1 VDDTPQPQPEPE
13 QEPQQ
18 QADPEPRLHISV
30 LSEPVL
36 AALQPRGGV
45 GFRALDCTVGA
56 GGQSYALLERSSP
69 DGRLIGLDADPGALA
84 VAANRLA
91 PFGDRF
97 SLLNRNFG
105 ELADLDL
112 EPLDAIV
119 FDLGLSSMQLESSGR
134 GFSFRLDE
142 PLDMRFDL
150 SSDTP
155 TAADLLNSLPEGEL
169 ERVLREYGEEPRARR
184 VARTIVQRRA
194 AKPFSRTGDLVAAVI
209 VALGTARGRIH
220 PATRTF
226 QAMRIAV
233 NDELRALEAGLE
245 AAVRLLAP
253 GGRIAVISFHSLED
267 RIVKWRFRR
276 WAEQG
281 DVPLRILTRK
291 PLVPD
296 DAEMRLNP
304 RARSAK
310 LRVAERTS

>member
-1 VDDTPQPQPEPE
+1 MDDPPKPEHQPEP
-13 QEPQQ
+13 QP
-18 QADPEPRLHISV
+18 HISV

-36 AALQPRGGV
+36 EALRPRGGV

-56 GGQSYALLERSSP
+56 GGHSFALLERSAP
-69 DGRLIGLDADPGALA
+69 DGRLVGLDADPAALE

-97 SLLNRNFG
+97 ALLNRNFG
-105 ELADLDL
+105 ELADLDI
-112 EPLDAIV
+112 EPVNAVV
-119 FDLGLSSMQLESSGR
+119 FDLGLSSMQLDASGR

-142 PLDMRFDL
+142 PLDMRFDAT
-150 SSDTP
+150 SDAP
-155 TAADLLNSLPEGEL
+155 TAAGLLNSLPPDEL

-184 VARTIVQRRA
+184 VARSIAYRRVS
-194 AKPFSRTGDLVAAVI
+194 KPLSRTGDLVAAVI
-209 VALGTARGRIH
+209 AALGPARGRIH

-226 QAMRIAV
+226 QALRIAV
-233 NDELRALEAGLE
+233 NDELRTLENGLE
-245 AAVRLLAP
+245 AAIRLLAP

-281 DVPLRILTRK
+281 ELKLAVLTRK

-296 DAEMRLNP
+296 DEEMRLNP

-310 LRVAERTS
+310 LRVAERTP